1 MLFPFSPSFGSTGQK
16 VYAPGC
22 AYNRLN
28 MEPVLN
34 INPILPLI
42 VALLVGS
49 IAASGRFSLNA
60 ANILLFVAWA
70 AGVFA
75 ITQSGVRDRHVKI
88 AAEIGVGVVVLLT
101 SLWVTQRHRRKA
113 SGSDKR

>member
-1 MLFPFSPSFGSTGQK
+1 M
-16 VYAPGC
+16 YAPGC
-22 AYNRLN
+22 AYNRLS

-34 INPILPLI
+34 INSLLPLT

-49 IAASGRFSLNA
+49 IAASGGFSLNA
-60 ANILLFVAWA
+60 TNILLFVAWA

-75 ITQSGVRDRHVKI
+75 ITQSGLRDRHVKI
-88 AAEIGVGVVVLLT
+88 AAEVGVGVVVLLI

-113 SGSDKR
+113 SGSNKR